1 MILAALTTTIRLEK
15 SVKKDLDSFKN
26 SKKEPYSEV
35 IRRLINSCKDDPL
48 SDDEIKQI
56 QESLEDVK
64 AGRVLSWKQ
73 AKKEW
78 GV

>member
-1 MILAALTTTIRLEK
+1 MAALTTTIRLEK